1 MLRRRQHHG
10 TVPNRYPAR
19 GPGPP
24 PPQQVS
30 QYRHYNPRPQYN
42 RSPPRIR
49 HHGYDT
55 KPDTFD
61 DNGGFRQYQTRSPV
75 PSVERRSIEPNKI
88 GSRSMDDIRRKR
100 SLDESPK
107 KKRLTASE
115 ERLTDIHKQWELGT
129 KFHVAIRVR
138 PMTVREIKE
147 SSKVNGF

>member
-1 MLRRRQHHG
+1 MVLELLRRRQHHG
-10 TVPNRYPAR
+10 TVPNRYPTR

-61 DNGGFRQYQTRSPV
+61 DTEDNTSGDV
-75 PSVERRSIEPNKI
+75 LLRRALQPFTE
-88 GSRSMDDIRRKR
+88 
-100 SLDESPK
+100 LDG
-107 KKRLTASE
+107 
-115 ERLTDIHKQWELGT
+115 Q
-129 KFHVAIRVR
+129 VR
-138 PMTVREIKE
+138 THAVLICR
-147 SSKVNGF
+147 

>member
-1 MLRRRQHHG
+1 MRRRQHNG
-10 TVPNRYPAR
+10 TIPKRYPPR
-19 GPGPP
+19 GAGPP
-24 PPQQVS
+24 PPQHGS
-30 QYRHYNPRPQYN
+30 QYRHYNPHPQYN

-55 KPDTFD
+55 KPDSFENNAD
-61 DNGGFRQYQTRSPV
+61 FRQYQRRSPV
-75 PSVERRSIEPNKI
+75 PWVERRSIEPNKI

-100 SLDESPK
+100 SLQESPK

-147 SSKVNGF
+147 SSKVHVF